1 MKRTYLVLAL
11 TLFLS
16 ACFDAAEVPQPKYK
30 ASDILVTKEQ
40 KDKLVSIVKV
50 LSDEKPKLKHLVYA
64 LSHSL
69 NTVYAPRFAD
79 LIFSEAHSMNLDTKE
94 YLHRMMDHKDDLET
108 IVNLSIQAH
117 TESIQTSVENT
128 FYNYLIPKDVLDLE
142 KEKQSELLK
151 TLITLSAT
159 TPVDLSETLTLINQ
173 MTVIE
178 DLSKEEM
185 VNLLKNKM
193 LIDL

>member
-16 ACFDAAEVPQPKYK
+16 ACFDAAERPQPKYK
-30 ASDILVTKEQ
+30 VSDILVTKEQ

-50 LSDEKPKLKHLVYA
+50 LSDEKPKIKYLVYA
-64 LSHSL
+64 LSYSL
-69 NTVYAPRFAD
+69 NTTHAPRFAD
-79 LIFSEAHSMNLDTKE
+79 LIFSEAESMNLDVKD
-94 YLHRMMDHKDDLET
+94 YLHRLTDHKDDLET

-117 TESIQTSVENT
+117 MESIQTSVENT

-142 KEKQSELLK
+142 KEKHSELLK